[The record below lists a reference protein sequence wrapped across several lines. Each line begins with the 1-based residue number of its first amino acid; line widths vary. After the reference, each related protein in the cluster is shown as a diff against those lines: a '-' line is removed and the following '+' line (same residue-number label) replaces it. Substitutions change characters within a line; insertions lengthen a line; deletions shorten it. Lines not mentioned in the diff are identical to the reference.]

1 MVWDEGFGSG
11 CVRRNMAN
19 FNTHVNVAFAASGL
33 AGLVLFEAGILSAP
47 MFVTC
52 VLMGTIG
59 GLLPD
64 LDSDNSTPLTVGFTV
79 FAMFIAFGAVIWLGT
94 RLMLFE
100 LIGLW
105 ALTFAFVRYGIFRLF
120 TALTVHRG
128 VMHSVP
134 YALLFGVMA
143 VMWCGYGLG
152 MPAKNSWLIGS
163 FVSFGALIHLT
174 LDELYSVNLTNMA
187 LKRSFG
193 TALTLFTLKDKFWY
207 MGLYSVLIAALAVA
221 PSSDTFRQSVMSP
234 EAWQMLGERLV
245 RWP

>member
-1 MVWDEGFGSG
+1 
-11 CVRRNMAN
+11 MAN

-79 FAMFIAFGAVIWLGT
+79 FAMFIAFGAVIWLGP

-105 ALTFAFVRYGIFRLF
+105 ALTFAVVRYGVFRLF

-143 VMWCGYGLG
+143 VLWCGYGLG
-152 MPAKNSWLIGS
+152 MSAKNSWMIGS

-174 LDELYSVNLTNMA
+174 LDELYSVNLTNMV

-193 TALTLFTLKDKFWY
+193 TALKLFTVKDQFWFVGVY
-207 MGLYSVLIAALAVA
+207 AAVVFGVWLA
-221 PSSDTFRQSVMSP
+221 PSPALFWQSVASP
-234 EAWQMLGERLV
+234 EAWHMLGERLI
-245 RWP
+245 R